1 MTRSVSR
8 TERTLAT
15 LGLIISMLFVGWEI
29 RQNTQVARA
38 AAIQATGD
46 QIIQWQT
53 EVGLND
59 DWIRI
64 ISFLREGG
72 QFEDLTPEDRQRY
85 SYVVS
90 ATVRIMELRY
100 RQMQMGIIAP
110 EDMGA
115 YGGTSNPYWF
125 RSSHFLAWWNGLD
138 AENSWSPDFLEFFET
153 VVLGIRE
160 PGQGGG

>member
-1 MTRSVSR
+1 MSR
-8 TERTLAT
+8 KTSRIERTLTT
-15 LGLIISMLFVGWEI
+15 LGLIVSLLFVGWEI

-59 DWIRI
+59 DWVRI
-64 ISFLREGG
+64 ITFLREGG
-72 QFEDLTPEDRQRY
+72 DFEELSPEDRQRY
-85 SYVVS
+85 GYVVS

-100 RQMQMGIIAP
+100 RQMQMGIIAR
-110 EDMGA
+110 EDMGT
-115 YGGTSNPYWF
+115 YGGTSNPNWF
-125 RSSHFLAWWNGLD
+125 RSPHFLDWWDGLD
-138 AENSWSPDFLEFFET
+138 AENSWSPDFLEFFEGQ
-153 VVLGIRE
+153 VLGIRE